1 MNNNIYI
8 VGMMGAGK
16 TCIGKIVAK
25 KTHRRF
31 VDTDALIEEQ
41 AGMTVAEIFAAEGEA
56 GFRRRETAALSR
68 LARKRNCIVS
78 TGGGVVER
86 KENIGLMRKSGT
98 VVWLKRDLNTVIQN
112 PRIRRRPLLEKD
124 PKAIFGLMEKREPLY
139 KKACHFVVYNDKER
153 METVRQIL
161 RIIE

>member
-1 MNNNIYI
+1 MNNLYI

-16 TCIGKIVAK
+16 TCIGKIVAQ

-31 VDTDALIEEQ
+31 VDTDALIEKR

-56 GFRRRETAALSR
+56 GFRRRETAALRS
-68 LARKRNCIVS
+68 LTRKKNCIVS
-78 TGGGVVER
+78 TGGGMVER
-86 KENIGLMRKSGT
+86 RENIGLMRKSGT

-112 PRIRRRPLLEKD
+112 PRIRRRPLLAKD
-124 PKAIFGLMEKREPLY
+124 PKAIFGLMEKREPMY
-139 KKACHFVVYNDKER
+139 KKACHFVVYNNKDR
-153 METVRQIL
+153 METVRQVL